1 MSAATKGSETVEDG
15 VVERG
20 TFPALGRGVWLVL
33 LRNEWF
39 KARHRL
45 AFVVTLSLYALINV
59 MEHGGQAY
67 QARTNEDRSYGFPE
81 AWSAIFADDSV
92 IFLIFASIAVIML
105 ASSEFTWRTARQNV
119 IDGLAKTQWYWGKVI
134 MLGVV
139 IAAFLTVTLGIGV
152 TAALMG
158 TDFAAAES
166 SVFPLSALVATL
178 GLTLA
183 VLNAGGLAL
192 LCSVTIRNSGPA
204 MAVWFFWVTLGEQLL
219 PSIVLRF
226 WESAGP
232 ALEMLPFATA
242 QQVLPFWKYDATA
255 YANIVARA
263 EVAETAAPELPNMLF
278 WLSLNAG
285 WAVLFIG
292 LGYVLFRRRDL

>member
-1 MSAATKGSETVEDG
+1 MSDDVQGSSGSTNEVA
-15 VVERG
+15 ERG
-20 TFPALGRGVWLVL
+20 DFPALGRGVWMVL

-59 MEHGGQAY
+59 MEHGGEAY
-67 QARTNEDRSYGFPE
+67 QARTNDERSYGFPQ
-81 AWSAIFADDSV
+81 AWSSIFGDDSV

-105 ASSEFTWRTARQNV
+105 ASSEFSWRTARQNV

-139 IAAFLTVTLGIGV
+139 IAAFMTATLGIGV
-152 TAALMG
+152 SAALVG
-158 TDFAAAES
+158 TDFGAAES
-166 SVFPLSALVATL
+166 PIFPFSALVATL

-183 VLNAGGLAL
+183 ALNAGGLAL

-204 MAVWFFWVTLGEQLL
+204 MAVWFFWITLGEQLI
-219 PSIVLRF
+219 PSIILRF
-226 WESAGP
+226 WESAAP
-232 ALEMLPFATA
+232 AMEMLPFATA
-242 QQVLPFWKYDATA
+242 QQVLAFWKYDATA
-255 YANIVARA
+255 YASIAARA
-263 EVAETAAPELPNMLF
+263 EAAERAAPELPNMVF

-292 LGYVLFRRRDL
+292 LGYMLFRRRDL